1 MFDKRFPFRWLTSLH
16 TSHRLPHQW
25 LPIIL
30 CPISLVSHLIGPHL
44 IGSPISTHASLI
56 PLVPHF
62 VGPLTHQASHLWTK
76 FELFFLIYEAMVAK
90 KWVWFTFGCKVGQID
105 QIAMK
110 LKLNM
115 SCHLLNIYI
124 PIFKLIA
131 QGRNVRKTQTDGQ
144 TDIAMA

>member
-1 MFDKRFPFRWLTSLH
+1 MFDKRFPYRWLTSLH
-16 TSHRLPHQW
+16 SSHRPPHQW
-25 LPIIL
+25 SPIIL
-30 CPISLVSHLIGPHL
+30 VPISLVSHLIGPHL
-44 IGSPISTHASLI
+44 IGSPISTHAPLI

-90 KWVWFTFGCKVGQID
+90 NELDLLLAV
-105 QIAMK
+105 K
-110 LKLNM
+110 LVKLTKLRWN
-115 SCHLLNIYI
+115 SNSTCRATYWIYI

-131 QGRNVRKTQTDGQ
+131 QGRNVRKTRTDGQ